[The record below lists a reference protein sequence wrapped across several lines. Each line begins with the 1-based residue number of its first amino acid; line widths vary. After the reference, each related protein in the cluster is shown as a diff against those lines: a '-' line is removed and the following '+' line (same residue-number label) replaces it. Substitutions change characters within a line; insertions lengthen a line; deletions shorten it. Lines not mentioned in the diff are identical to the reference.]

1 MDERELQELFHDAP
15 GEAPPPSFGVTDVAA
30 ASKRATARHRMRVA
44 TASSAAVLVLVGGG
58 LFATYGLGGGNGGN
72 TGGTADE
79 LAASAPEFDAQSP
92 RQPSSG
98 DGRQQNGDSEAADA
112 ASSKQGDEANEKSGP
127 GVARTERCA
136 AVDRQLA
143 TALAG
148 ELPVD
153 PTSDAVLGQD
163 AVPGQFECPDIQR
176 QAAYRVSDDG
186 RVGTVSVALTSPE
199 TVRAMS
205 RANSRELSRAPQAR
219 ATTDDGRVIL
229 VMSIGDA
236 DDSPYADELQ
246 KIADALAKRF

>member
-1 MDERELQELFHDAP
+1 MDERELQELFRDAP
-15 GEAPPPSFGVTDVAA
+15 GEAPPPSFGLTEVAA

-58 LFATYGLGGGNGGN
+58 LFATYGLNGGNGGN

-79 LAASAPEFDAQSP
+79 LAASAPKFDAQTP
-92 RQPSSG
+92 GQPSAEEE
-98 DGRQQNGDSEAADA
+98 RQLDGDSNAADQ
-112 ASSKQGDEANEKSGP
+112 ASPKQGGEVNKESGP

-153 PTSDAVLGQD
+153 PTSDP
-163 AVPGQFECPDIQR
+163 VPGQFECPTYVR
-176 QAAYRVSDDG
+176 QAAYRVDDDG
-186 RVGTVSVALTSPE
+186 RVGTVSVALTSSS
-199 TVRAMS
+199 TKTTALSGKARS
-205 RANSRELSRAPQAR
+205 RAAQAR
-219 ATTDDGRVIL
+219 ATTDDGRVIV

-246 KIADALAKRF
+246 EIADALAKRF

>member
-15 GEAPPPSFGVTDVAA
+15 GEAPPPSFGASDVAA

-58 LFATYGLGGGNGGN
+58 LFAMYGLGGGNGGN

-79 LAASAPEFDAQSP
+79 LAASAPKFDAQTQ
-92 RQPSSG
+92 RQPSSA
-98 DGRQQNGDSEAADA
+98 DERQLDGDSNAADQ
-112 ASSKQGDEANEKSGP
+112 ASPKQGGEVNKESGP

-153 PTSDAVLGQD
+153 PTSD